1 MTLPQ
6 RQVHHLRVAASSVDA
21 ARAVLPRLEDALR
34 CASLPD
40 AGGRLLLV
48 RRLVLGRLDRGA
60 SAQAIA
66 RRIEACMLD
75 TPGQWVDGAA
85 VDDGPAERVCFASA
99 LQARALLAVR
109 LLRGQS
115 VTAWYWPRAVPEFRA
130 VIAPSAD
137 VAAIAGTLARSEQ
150 AAALLPAWCAQVCD
164 RTGPQALLL
173 ALPAAL
179 GQACCAAAGLP
190 RADPPSTWLE
200 LLLQA
205 APGGATVAP
214 WAPRGG
220 PVDHAAADVAQ
231 PGRAAPVAS
240 RPALPE
246 ATLPQSLRGALP
258 SSPLPPPSEELAK
271 PAPSQAAGPRAD
283 AVQAP
288 AVADAGG
295 RARPPAAPPRPAPLL
310 QPSPG
315 APGALP
321 AHPAPPAADHV
332 TAGLPAQPGP
342 TPDLA
347 PAGPAPAGTDLP
359 APSGLPWLGLLAT
372 PLGGLLFLLP
382 VLQRLGLPAWAEQ
395 GGASPAAWTAAV
407 LQQALLRLA
416 APPAD
421 PAWAPLLQRLPLL
434 PPGRLDSAAPNCWQA
449 AALQA
454 PRGRP
459 QLPLPQALDQAAT
472 AQAQAALWL
481 TAARRWL
488 RRGPHIGLAS
498 LVRRPAWVGLTATHA
513 DVFQA
518 LGAADV
524 RVRRAGLDIDPGWLP
539 WFGRV
544 VAYHYVAMP
553 ELGP

>member
-1 MTLPQ
+1 MALPQ
-6 RQVHHLRVAASSVDA
+6 RQVHQLRVAASSADA

-40 AGGRLLLV
+40 AGARLLLV
-48 RRLVLGRLDRGA
+48 RRLVLGRLERNA

-85 VDDGPAERVCFASA
+85 VADGPAERVWFASA
-99 LQARALLAVR
+99 LQARAVLAVR
-109 LLRGQS
+109 LLRGQP

-130 VIAPSAD
+130 AMAAGD
-137 VAAIAGTLARSEQ
+137 NLAAIARTLARSEQ
-150 AAALLPAWCAQVCD
+150 APALLPAWCAQVCD
-164 RTGPQALLL
+164 RTGPQPLL
-173 ALPAAL
+173 AALPVAL
-179 GQACCAAAGLP
+179 GQACCAAAGL
-190 RADPPSTWLE
+190 RRDYPPSRWLA

-205 APGGATVAP
+205 AAGAAVM
-214 WAPRGG
+214 APRALAPGL
-220 PVDHAAADVAQ
+220 VDPAADDVAR
-231 PGRAAPVAS
+231 PAGSAPAS
-240 RPALPE
+240 AGPALPG
-246 ATLPQSLRGALP
+246 APPPQSLREAV
-258 SSPLPPPSEELAK
+258 LAA
-271 PAPSQAAGPRAD
+271 PAPRRAEAVQPAPPQSAGAQADAAAAALAADIAGPARL
-283 AVQAP
+283 P
-288 AVADAGG
+288 VA
-295 RARPPAAPPRPAPLL
+295 PRPAPSL
-310 QPSPG
+310 QPGPG
-315 APGALP
+315 APGGP
-321 AHPAPPAADHV
+321 PTRSAPPAADSAA
-332 TAGLPAQPGP
+332 AGPPPAPGP
-342 TPDLA
+342 APGLD
-347 PAGPAPAGTDLP
+347 PAGPAPASTAL
-359 APSGLPWLGLLAT
+359 AATSSLPWPGLTAT

-382 VLQRLGLPAWAEQ
+382 VLQRLGLPDWAER

-416 APPAD
+416 ATAED
-421 PAWAPLLQRLPLL
+421 PAWAPLLQAL
-434 PPGRLDSAAPNCWQA
+434 PPGRLDTAAPARWQA

-459 QLPLPQALDQAAT
+459 QRPLPQALVQAAT
-472 AQAQAALWL
+472 VQDQAALWL

-518 LGAADV
+518 LGAADL

-544 VAYHYVAMP
+544 VAYHYVARP